1 MRISHSSY
9 SKYLVS
15 IKEELINQKFNS
27 ALLYNSKTLVIP
39 YMEKAK
45 EVLIIDLNSKQPL
58 FFKAK
63 SDMFFSSFENKFIDK
78 YRKLIGKSM
87 LKGFELAKDDL
98 LITLNLQSLETFDQ
112 YSLVIQLIP
121 NNPNLFLLD
130 ESGKL
135 IAHYFSSKNKTFE
148 IGKIFEIEKNSNFV
162 EGEFEVNDQLFIK
175 LLEEEKDAR
184 NKDKYGPFL
193 KFMNNKIKGANKR
206 IKAIENDVDIA
217 SKNLIFKEIAD
228 EILSTETN
236 LKTHKESLV
245 FNGEKIALDSSKTL
259 LENANHFYHKT
270 KKAKETI
277 SRSQINIENAQKEKQ
292 EYAEILREFAQ
303 GNEKQKDEL
312 VQTYFNFKKK
322 KEIKKTNQNR
332 PWKVNL
338 NGTIIYFG
346 RNASQND
353 YLSFVM
359 KIDREFTWLHIKDK
373 SGAHLIIA
381 NKKPTENELLTAC
394 ELALL
399 CSRCT
404 SGEITYTK
412 KKNVRRGHVLGEAL
426 VKNYSNI
433 KLNNVRKE
441 TIDLLEKAV
450 RLD

>member
-9 SKYLVS
+9 GKYLDS

-27 ALLYNSKTLVIP
+27 ALLFNSKTLVIP
-39 YMEKAK
+39 FMEKVK
-45 EVLIIDLNSKQPL
+45 EVLIIDLNNKQPL
-58 FFKAK
+58 FFKTK

-78 YRKLIGKSM
+78 YRKLIGKAT
-87 LKGFELAKDDL
+87 LFDIELAKDDL
-98 LITLNLQSLETFDQ
+98 LVTLTLESLETLDR

-135 IAHYFSSKNKTFE
+135 IAHYFSSKNRTYE
-148 IGKIFEIEKNSNFV
+148 IGKPFEIEKNSNFV
-162 EGEFEVNDQLFIK
+162 EGEIEVNEELFAK
-175 LLEEEKDAR
+175 LLDEEKEAR

-193 KFMNNKIKGANKR
+193 KFLNNKIKAADKR
-206 IKAIENDVDIA
+206 IKAIENDVNIA
-217 SKNLIFKEIAD
+217 CKNLIFKEIAD

-236 LKTHKESLV
+236 LKSHKDSVE
-245 FNGEKIALDSSKTL
+245 FNGEKITLDSSKTL

-277 SRSQINIENAQKEKQ
+277 SRSKINIENAQKEKQ
-292 EYAEILREFAQ
+292 EYLEILAEFKQ
-303 GNEKQKDEL
+303 GNEKQNDDL

-322 KEIKKTNQNR
+322 KEVKKTNQNR

-353 YLSFVM
+353 FLSFVM
-359 KIDREFTWLHIKDK
+359 KVDREFTWLHIKDK
-373 SGAHLIIA
+373 SGAHLVIA

-450 RLD
+450 RCD

>member
-9 SKYLVS
+9 AKYLHS
-15 IKEELINQKFNS
+15 INEELINQNFNS
-27 ALLYNSKTLVIP
+27 ALLFNSKTLVIP
-39 YMEKAK
+39 FMEKVK
-45 EVLIIDLNSKQPL
+45 EVLIIDLNNKQPL
-58 FFKAK
+58 FFKTK

-78 YRKLIGKSM
+78 YRKLIGKAI
-87 LKGFELAKDDL
+87 LLDVKLAKDDL
-98 LITLNLQSLETFDQ
+98 FVTLTLESLETLDR

-135 IAHYFSSKNKTFE
+135 ITHYFSSINKTYE
-148 IGKIFEIEKNSNFV
+148 IGKPFEIEKNSHFV
-162 EGEFEVNDQLFIK
+162 EGEIEVNDKLFGK
-175 LLEEEKDAR
+175 LLDEEKDTR

-193 KFMNNKIKGANKR
+193 KFLNNKIKAADKR
-206 IKAIENDVDIA
+206 IKAIENDVNIA

-236 LKTHKESLV
+236 LKSHKDSVE
-245 FNGEKIALDSSKTL
+245 FNGEIITLDSSKTM

-277 SRSQINIENAQKEKQ
+277 SRSKINIENAQKENQ
-292 EYAEILREFAQ
+292 EYLEILAEFEQ
-303 GNEKQKDEL
+303 GNEKQKDDL

-322 KEIKKTNQNR
+322 KEVKKTNQNR

-353 YLSFVM
+353 FLSFVM
-359 KIDREFTWLHIKDK
+359 KVDREFTWLHIKDK
-373 SGAHLIIA
+373 SGAHLVIA

-450 RLD
+450 RCD

>member
-9 SKYLVS
+9 SKYLDS
-15 IKEELINQKFNS
+15 IKEELIGEKFNS
-27 ALLYNSKTLVIP
+27 ALLFNSKTLVIP
-39 YMEKAK
+39 FMEKPK
-45 EVLIIDLNSKQPL
+45 EVLIIDLNNKQPL
-58 FFKAK
+58 LFKTK

-78 YRKLIGKSM
+78 YRKLIGKAT
-87 LKGFELAKDDL
+87 LVDLDLAKDDL
-98 LITLNLQSLETFDQ
+98 LIHLTLESLEALKV
-112 YSLVIQLIP
+112 YKLIVQLIP

-130 ESGKL
+130 EKDKL

-148 IGKIFEIEKNSNFV
+148 IGGKFEIEKNTNFV
-162 EGEFEVNDQLFIK
+162 EGEQELNNELITKILD
-175 LLEEEKDAR
+175 EEKEVR
-184 NKDKYGPFL
+184 SKDKYGPFL
-193 KFMNNKIKGANKR
+193 KYINNKIKAVKKR
-206 IKAIENDVDIA
+206 IKAIVNDVNIA

-228 EILSTETN
+228 EILSTEIN
-236 LKTHKESLV
+236 LKLHKDVFE
-245 FNGEKIALDSSKTL
+245 FNGEKYSLDSSKTL
-259 LENANHFYHKT
+259 LENANYFYHKT

-277 SRSQINIENAQKEKQ
+277 SRSQINIENAKKEEQ
-292 EYAEILREFAQ
+292 EYEEILAEFNQ
-303 GNEKQKDEL
+303 GNEKQKDDI

-322 KEIKKTNQNR
+322 KEVKKTNQNR

-338 NGTIIYFG
+338 NGTIVYFG

-373 SGAHLIIA
+373 SGAHLVIA

-426 VKNYSNI
+426 VKNYSNV
-433 KLNNVRKE
+433 KLNNIRKE
-441 TIDLLEKAV
+441 TSNILEKAV
-450 RLD
+450 RCD

>member
-373 SGAHLIIA
+373 SGAHLVIA

>member
-1 MRISHSSY
+1 MRISHFSY
-9 SKYLVS
+9 SKYLVT
-15 IKEELINQKFNS
+15 IKKELIDQKFNS

-39 YMEKAK
+39 FMEKAK

-78 YRKLIGKSM
+78 YRKLIGKAV
-87 LKGFELAKDDL
+87 LKSFELAKDDL
-98 LITLNLQSLETFDQ
+98 LVTLTLESLETYER

-148 IGKIFEIEKNSNFV
+148 IGKTFEIEKNTNFV
-162 EGEFEVNDQLFIK
+162 EGEIEVNDQLLIR

-193 KFMNNKIKGANKR
+193 KFINNKIKGANKR
-206 IKAIENDVDIA
+206 IKAIENDVNIA

-236 LKTHKESLV
+236 LKTHKESLD
-245 FNGEKIALDSSKTL
+245 FNGEKIAIDSSKTL

-277 SRSQINIENAQKEKQ
+277 SRSQINIENSQKEKQ
-292 EYAEILREFAQ
+292 EYEEILREFAQ

-373 SGAHLIIA
+373 SGAHLVIA

>member
-9 SKYLVS
+9 SKYLIT
-15 IKEELINQKFNS
+15 IKEELINQRFNS

-39 YMEKAK
+39 FMEKAK
-45 EVLIIDLNSKQPL
+45 ELLIIDLNSKQPL

-87 LKGFELAKDDL
+87 LKSFELAKDDL
-98 LITLNLQSLETFDQ
+98 LITLTLESLETYER

-148 IGKIFEIEKNSNFV
+148 IGKTFEIEKNSNFV
-162 EGEFEVNDQLFIK
+162 EGEIKVNDQLLIR

-184 NKDKYGPFL
+184 DKDKYGPFL
-193 KFMNNKIKGANKR
+193 KFLNNKIKGAEKR
-206 IKAIENDVDIA
+206 IKAIENDVNIA
-217 SKNLIFKEIAD
+217 CKNLIFKEIAD

-236 LKTHKESLV
+236 LKTHKES
-245 FNGEKIALDSSKTL
+245 FDFTGEKIALDSSKTL

-292 EYAEILREFAQ
+292 EYEEILRQFAQ

-373 SGAHLIIA
+373 SGAHLVIA